1 MLIGFAQQKEYYV
14 NEHRPQPSGSLN
26 GTRCR
31 LHASPCLQGW
41 CSAQRIK
48 ISMIAGGNH
57 TLISGRV
64 GIRGTTLDNR
74 PVGRIR
80 RNLTIWL
87 VRIRPGLYQIVPGT
101 ANPSPTPPLQVR
113 EGMRS
118 ETFTRYHSTG
128 GWCEKAPYC

>member
-1 MLIGFAQQKEYYV
+1 MVPGADFMPPLVYKGGAPRSEL
-14 NEHRPQPSGSLN
+14 E
-26 GTRCR
+26 
-31 LHASPCLQGW
+31 SP
-41 CSAQRIK
+41 
-48 ISMIAGGNH
+48 MIAGGNH

-101 ANPSPTPPLQVR
+101 ANPSPTPEIMV
-113 EGMRS
+113 
-118 ETFTRYHSTG
+118 
-128 GWCEKAPYC
+128 